1 MYSLPHF
8 LHAFRFLI
16 VKKRAKNYVAILS
29 QPIDLNGL
37 FLFYDKVIL
46 NLIWYIL
53 SFVRRKID
61 IIFFICWMCF
71 ILYNVTNDKLQ

>member
-37 FLFYDKVIL
+37 FLWKSNIKPDMIHIKF
-46 NLIWYIL
+46 
-53 SFVRRKID
+53 
-61 IIFFICWMCF
+61 CEA
-71 ILYNVTNDKLQ
+71 